1 METFERDPKEI
12 KALQDEVEQLRAL
25 CNQRVDGERPGD
37 TLIRLAHLIC
47 YVGKDPSQPDAN
59 TADWKEWL
67 RDFARQLNNTTE
79 PSGKDKEGA

>member
-37 TLIRLAHLIC
+37 TLIRLAH
-47 YVGKDPSQPDAN
+47 
-59 TADWKEWL
+59 
-67 RDFARQLNNTTE
+67 
-79 PSGKDKEGA
+79 